1 MVEKGNEMGNRKTKI
16 LIGLGVIIFIIGF
29 SLTSFM
35 VWAFL
40 NQITQGQIPTLAH
53 SLADF
58 MIVGLA
64 LVAIGMIV
72 LLLTKFRDSS

>member
-1 MVEKGNEMGNRKTKI
+1 MSKRKKYF
-16 LIGLGVIIFIIGF
+16 LLSLGIIIFIIGF

-40 NQITQGQIPTLAH
+40 NQIAQGQIPTSAH

-72 LLLTKFRDSS
+72 LLLTRFRDSS

>member
-1 MVEKGNEMGNRKTKI
+1 MSKRKQYLI
-16 LIGLGVIIFIIGF
+16 LGLGIITFIIGF

-40 NQITQGQIPTLAH
+40 NQITQGQIPTSAH
-53 SLADF
+53 AIADS

-64 LVAIGMIV
+64 VVAIGIIV
-72 LLLTKFRDSS
+72 ILLTKLRDDSE

>member
-1 MVEKGNEMGNRKTKI
+1 MSNIKKYI
-16 LIGLGVIIFIIGF
+16 LLGLGAVAFIIGF

-40 NQITQGQIPTLAH
+40 NKITQGQIPTSAH
-53 SLADF
+53 SIADS

-72 LLLTKFRDSS
+72 LLLTKFRDTS